1 MKKYLSIFM
10 LHIRSTFYK
19 ILLIFAG
26 MTGLQI
32 FLLSQ
37 EFTRMLNLWETD
49 SQFYLS
55 LDALITESGIH
66 LVFLVGFLLI
76 TLILALNGFEFKEK
90 ISYTIRR
97 LSLSEKHFFL
107 LQGFYGSMIYLLL
120 FFVEIGTIAVFSLY
134 YLKTVP
140 DSFYSNQTLFLT
152 FYTNDFLHSL
162 LPLEET
168 VRVVRNILLVIAFG
182 YTGAYQ
188 SYSQRRGK
196 KQWMV
201 LLLTFLTILN
211 FKSEIGTFIGDLF
224 LIWISAAML
233 FIIGWNMIKGGTG
246 YEN

>member
-1 MKKYLSIFM
+1 M

-19 ILLIFAG
+19 ILFVFAG
-26 MTGLQI
+26 MIGLQI

-37 EFTRMLNLWETD
+37 EFAEMLRMWHTD
-49 SQFYLS
+49 SYFYLS

-66 LVFLVGFLLI
+66 LVFLAGFLLI
-76 TLILALNGFEFKEK
+76 TLTLTLNGFEFKEK

-97 LSLSEKHFFL
+97 LSLSEKHYFL
-107 LQGFYGSMIYLLL
+107 LQGLYYSMIYLLL
-120 FFVEIGTIAVFSLY
+120 FFVEIGTIAAFSLY
-134 YLKTVP
+134 YMKTVP
-140 DSFYSNQTLFLT
+140 DGFCSNQTLFLT
-152 FYTNDFLHSL
+152 FYTNNFLHSL

-182 YTGAYQ
+182 YTSAYQ

-224 LIWISAAML
+224 LIWVSAAML

>member
-1 MKKYLSIFM
+1 M
-10 LHIRSTFYK
+10 
-19 ILLIFAG
+19 AG
-26 MTGLQI
+26 IQI

-37 EFTRMLNLWETD
+37 EFTRMLNLWQAD

-55 LDALITESGIH
+55 LNALITESGIH
-66 LVFLVGFLLI
+66 LVFLAGFLLI
-76 TLILALNGFEFKEK
+76 ALILTLNGFEFREK

-97 LSLSEKHFFL
+97 LSLSEKHYFL

-168 VRVVRNILLVIAFG
+168 VRVLRNILLIITFG
-182 YTGAYQ
+182 YTSAYQ
-188 SYSQRRGK
+188 SYNQRRGK
-196 KQWMV
+196 KGWMI

-211 FKSEIGTFIGDLF
+211 FKSEIGTFIGDIF
-224 LIWISAAML
+224 LIFVTITML
-233 FIIGWNMIKGGTG
+233 LIIGWHMIKGGTG